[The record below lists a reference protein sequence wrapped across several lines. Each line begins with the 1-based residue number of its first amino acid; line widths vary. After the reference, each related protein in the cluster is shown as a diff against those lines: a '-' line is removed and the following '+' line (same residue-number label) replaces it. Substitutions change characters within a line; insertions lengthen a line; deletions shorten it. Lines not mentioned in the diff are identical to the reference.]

1 MYCCPFT
8 CFCNMGI
15 NCNVQCNC
23 KREPEQTKD
32 DEKQRRR
39 IYILLLGAAETG
51 KSTMMRQMKII
62 HDGKM
67 STDVLSAYRNHIR
80 NNVHTCVEKLIKA
93 VKKSNDVWSSDEAE
107 RGADILTQ
115 NSLVPWVTEEN
126 SNIEYMSLIP
136 HDHTLLIQS
145 VWRDDAAQRCWS
157 KANEYNLPDSTA
169 YFLDNLNRIADES
182 YIPTQDD
189 VLRMRVPTKAVASY
203 DFQSSGSIFQ
213 ITDVGGQRGERRKWI
228 KLFEG
233 INAIIFLAAL
243 SEYDQSWSKE
253 EEGVSNRLR
262 LSMKLFKET
271 VKTSGFSK
279 STFILFLNKRDVLEQ
294 KISSSNLEDYFPS
307 YTGPKNNAD
316 AACKFIK
323 SRFKSII
330 RIQGIKNQYIHET
343 CATDTDSLYFIVQ
356 AVKDAILWANMEMFL
371 NECSM

>member
-1 MYCCPFT
+1 
-8 CFCNMGI
+8 MGI